1 MSVFRF
7 AASFVLGFA
16 FFLLPIPV
24 GDRFTVPFD
33 VVVQWIVGG
42 APRLVGLYCLVLIAF
57 GAKAS
62 IVTYRDA
69 PVLTVVRVLA
79 VPLALLCFF
88 RVGPDLLLQPAV
100 RD

>member
-16 FFLLPIPV
+16 FFLVPIPV

-42 APRLVGLYCLVLIAF
+42 APGLVGLYCLVLIAF
-57 GAKAS
+57 RAKAS
-62 IVTYRDA
+62 VATYRDT
-69 PVLTVVRVLA
+69 PFLTAVRVLA
-79 VPLALLCFF
+79 VPLALLYLFD
-88 RVGPDLLLQPAV
+88 VGPIVLLQPAV
-100 RD
+100 